1 MDNLEL
7 MKQLP
12 DNSIDLIYGDILY
25 GTGKKFED
33 YNDNLWKTPQEAVEW
48 YRPRLEEM
56 YRILKNTGSIYLHMD
71 YRLVHYI
78 KVEMDKI
85 FGIENFQRDI
95 IWRIGWVS
103 GFKSRAKNWIRNHD
117 NILFYTKSDKFTF
130 NKLYIPYPEGYVRRD
145 GKKPKGKGMPIEDT
159 WNCSELDELNSI
171 QIMSFSKEKV
181 GYDTQ
186 KPKKLIKRII
196 KASSNEGDVVFDP
209 FMGSGTTLV
218 VAKELN
224 RNYIGCDIQEK
235 AVKITKERL
244 KGIS

>member
-1 MDNLEL
+1 MIENYINKIFQMDNLEL

-103 GFKSRAKNWIRNHD
+103 GFKSRAENWIRNHD

-130 NKLYIPYPEGYVRRD
+130 NELYIPYPEGYVRRD

-159 WNCSELDELNSI
+159 WNC
-171 QIMSFSKEKV
+171 
-181 GYDTQ
+181 